1 MSGEA
6 MLIGAAIG
14 GGKALLTGED
24 IGRGIA
30 EGAAFAGAGSA
41 LGLGAGTPVTEAVNP
56 AAAAAN
62 QALGAGA
69 TQGTLTS
76 FVDPTKYG
84 AVQNIVSGQGGIP
97 ATLAGANAIQAGVPG
112 IANAV
117 APAGQPGFFGNLMD
131 KYNALPVP
139 QRIGVGIAGSTLL
152 SKLMEPNYL
161 DEGGGYQPLKRF
173 TYDPRKFRP
182 TVAYADGG
190 IASLPGGSISV
201 GGDPRRNIP
210 PNNQTSNIQQ
220 STFPVNY
227 MADGGITNLGHYS
240 DGGSLLRGPGDGVSD
255 DIPAMIGRKQPARL
269 ADGEF
274 VVPARIVSELGNGST
289 DAGARQLYKMMDRVQ
304 ARRGKTTG
312 KDRMAVDSKARKLL
326 PA

>member
-1 MSGEA
+1 
-6 MLIGAAIG
+6 MLIGAAVG
-14 GGKALLTGED
+14 G
-24 IGRGIA
+24 
-30 EGAAFAGAGSA
+30 GSA
-41 LGLGAGTPVTEAVNP
+41 LLKGEDPLKGALMGGALGGVGGKFFGAGTPVTEAVNP

-69 TQGTLTS
+69 TEGMLTS
-76 FVDPTKYG
+76 FVDPAASG
-84 AVQNIVSGQGGIP
+84 LVQSGLNGIP

-117 APAGQPGFFGNLMD
+117 APAGQPGLFGGLMD
-131 KYNALPVP
+131 KYKALSVP
-139 QRIGVGIAGSTLL
+139 EKIGVGIAGSTLL
-152 SKLMEPNYL
+152 GKLMEPNYL

-190 IASLPGGSISV
+190 IASLPGGNISV
-201 GGDPRRNIP
+201 GGDPRRNISP
-210 PNNQTSNIQQ
+210 IEPSSSWQQ
-220 STFPVNY
+220 NSFPVNY

>member
-14 GGKALLTGED
+14 GTKALLTGD
-24 IGRGIA
+24 DLAQGVVT
-30 EGAAFAGAGSA
+30 GAAMGGAGSA
-41 LGLGAGTPVTEAVNP
+41 LRLGGATPVTETVNP

-62 QALGAGA
+62 QALGANA
-69 TQGTLTS
+69 TQGMLTS
-76 FVDPTKYG
+76 FVDPAASG
-84 AVQNIVSGQGGIP
+84 LVQSGMNGIP

-117 APAGQPGFFGNLMD
+117 APAGQPGFFGNLMG
-131 KYNALPVP
+131 KYNALSTPEK
-139 QRIGVGIAGSTLL
+139 IGVGVVGSTLL

-161 DEGGGYQPLKRF
+161 KEDDGYQPLKRF
-173 TYDPRKFRP
+173 KYDPRKFRP
-182 TVAYADGG
+182 SVAYADGG
-190 IASLPGGSISV
+190 ITNLPGGNISV
-201 GGDPRRNIP
+201 GGDPRRNISSIEP
-210 PNNQTSNIQQ
+210 SSNFQQ
-220 STFPVNY
+220 NSFPVNY
-227 MADGGITNLGHYS
+227 MADGGIANLGHYS
-240 DGGSLLRGPGDGVSD
+240 DGGSLLKGPGDGVSD
-255 DIPAMIGRKQPARL
+255 GIPAMIGRKQPARL

-289 DAGARQLYKMMDRVQ
+289 DAGARHLYKMMDRVQ

-312 KDRMAVDSKARKLL
+312 KNRVAVDSKARKLL